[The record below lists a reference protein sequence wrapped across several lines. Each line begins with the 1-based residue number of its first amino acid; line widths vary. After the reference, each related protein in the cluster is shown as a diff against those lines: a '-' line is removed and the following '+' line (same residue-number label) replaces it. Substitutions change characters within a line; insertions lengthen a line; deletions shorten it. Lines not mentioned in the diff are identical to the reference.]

1 MNSDLEPAARA
12 CDSSEPRDEEPV
24 PFQRGSGDP
33 FEVVDR
39 HHASAPVPD
48 ERLVRIVEAQAQI
61 IDLRPGTSRAAAFFE
76 KKREFRVEQQPSFF
90 FQSDLRVDC
99 RLLPKILGEPRR

>member
-24 PFQRGSGDP
+24 VDPRRVFQRGSSDP

-61 IDLRPGTSRAAAFFE
+61 IDLRPGTSRAEAFFDR
-76 KKREFRVEQQPSFF
+76 KREFRVEQQPSLFF
-90 FQSDLRVDC
+90 SQR
-99 RLLPKILGEPRR
+99 